1 MTTAAQATAVQTHDN
16 PFPGLRPFDANE
28 NHLFFGRDGQSDEIL
43 TSLRRNRFVAVV
55 GTSGS
60 GKSSLIRAGL
70 LPLLHG
76 GFMAEASSSWR
87 IALFRPGS
95 DPIGN
100 LARALNRPDVLRT
113 NGSNLATDTV
123 ITETTLRRS
132 GLGLIEAVRQ
142 SKMPAQANLL
152 IVVDQF
158 EELFRFRGSGTSES
172 AEDDAAFVKLIIEA
186 TRQTD
191 VPIYVVI
198 TMRSDFIG
206 DCARFRELPETIN
219 RGLYLIPLMTRDQR
233 REAIT
238 GPAAVVGTEIAPRLI
253 NRVLNDAGESPEQ
266 LPLLQHALMRT
277 WADWKTDRKGVG
289 LIDLESYEAI
299 GGMEHAL
306 SRHADE
312 AFDELPTQRSQEIA
326 EKLFRALAEKGP
338 DNREVRRPTTVAE
351 IAAIAGASEAEVI
364 AIIEAFRQPG
374 RSFLMPP
381 PEVELNSQSLIDVS
395 HESLIR
401 GWRRLRDWVESE
413 ALSAA
418 IYRRVAETAVLYE
431 RAEAGLWHDPDLQVA
446 LGWQKKTNPNQAW
459 GRRYHSGFPAAI
471 NFLGESVAA
480 RDKESLRREKQRVTE
495 LRRTRVFAA
504 VMAVLLVI
512 ASASFVLAMNETRKA
527 RKQEDRANQEAAR
540 ANQLAISANKEASRA
555 NEESSKA
562 NQERS
567 KAEEQSRIAEQK
579 TDEANTQKKRADDA
593 LVAVKDKNVALE
605 QSQTSLAQE
614 IENKTTAEKSAKD
627 RANFAVHSH
636 FNLVVAFDNL
646 EPKTKTKSKEILT
659 FYDTL
664 LREGLGVSKQ
674 SLELDS
680 DNREA
685 SVLQVLTWGA
695 LPDLYFSQANL
706 VEEPSAKPD
715 DEKSAKLE
723 EDKSR
728 KLEEEKSR
736 KLVEE
741 KAAKLEEA
749 KSECE
754 KYEQEATVK
763 GKKAD
768 AFQRTLGAFLFVQL
782 SEVRLQLKDPA
793 DKDKAEEDV
802 RNAEKIAD
810 EVRPALEATDEW
822 NWRLLSLTYERLASM
837 RSPDNLNDANG
848 SVEDYRKATQARMH
862 ALQALTKDDFARI
875 EAYRSLLYDLQKV
888 AELEFQL
895 REKDAY
901 GATVNEYR
909 AQVIG
914 YEQAVQPYPSDKN
927 TRTVANMYRRLATL
941 ERDADNMA
949 ATRDATDEQI
959 RVLKPLANRPTAT
972 AEDKTLIAD
981 AYGSR
986 SWYDLF
992 LGDFEAAIADAKT
1005 GLSYDDK
1012 EIWLHTNEAH
1022 GYLFLKKTAEAREI
1036 YLENLNK
1043 RDHPTGSDFKTFGE
1057 AVLGD
1062 FDDFRKLRNAKMD
1075 LSLIDEI
1082 EKRLAND
1089 PLKGLDFR
1097 RTQLSH
1103 TEKVARNQIQ
1113 QHQNNKS
1120 VSYAETINAYK
1131 TLSNSYE
1138 EAVRTRPGDQ
1148 ETRFVASLYRRLAA
1162 LEWEVEDPAATRDAT
1177 DQQIRVLKL
1186 LTNRP
1191 DATAADKTL
1200 LAKAYGSRSWYDLFI
1215 GKFDEAIS
1223 DAKTALSYDE
1233 KETWIHANQAH
1244 GYLFLGKTDEAR
1256 KIYREYADQP
1266 AFPSDYDSRTFLAS
1280 LMDDF
1285 KDFRARRI
1293 PNVNLQVIDD
1303 IERELKTMQS
1313 SR

>member
-76 GFMAEASSSWR
+76 GFMAQASSSWR

-312 AFDELPTQRSQEIA
+312 AFDELPTKRSQEIA

-338 DNREVRRPTTVAE
+338 DNREVRRPTKVAE
-351 IAAIAGASEAEVI
+351 IAAIADASEAEVI
-364 AIIEAFRQPG
+364 AVIEAFRQPG

-401 GWRRLRDWVESE
+401 GWRRLGDWVESE

-418 IYRRVAETAVLYE
+418 IYKRVAETAALYE
-431 RAEAGLWHDPDLQVA
+431 TGQAGLWHDPDLQVA
-446 LGWQKKTNPNQAW
+446 LGWQLKTNPNQAW
-459 GRRYHSGFPAAI
+459 GRRYHPGFPAAI

-480 RDKESLRREKQRVTE
+480 RDRESLLKEKQRVTE
-495 LRRTRVFAA
+495 LRRIRVFAA

-527 RKQEDRANQEAAR
+527 RKQEVRANEEAARASKEADRANQEAMR
-540 ANQLAISANKEASRA
+540 ANKEASSA
-555 NEESSKA
+555 NLQR
-562 NQERS
+562 N

-579 TDEANTQKKRADDA
+579 TDEANTQRKRANHA
-593 LVAVKDKNVALE
+593 LANANSTNLALLKSQKDLD
-605 QSQTSLAQE
+605 QE
-614 IENKTTAEKSAKD
+614 IQNKTTAEERAKYSAK
-627 RANFAVHSH
+627 FAVSSH
-636 FNLVVAFDNL
+636 FSLVVAFDGL
-646 EPKTKTKSKEILT
+646 KEKTKNTEDVLT

-664 LREGLGVSKQ
+664 LNEGIRVSKV
-674 SLELDS
+674 SLDV
-680 DNREA
+680 DKKNREA
-685 SVLQVLTWGA
+685 LVLQALAKSA
-695 LPDLYFSQANL
+695 LPDLHRLQANL
-706 VEEPSAKPD
+706 GEEKSAKPD
-715 DEKSAKLE
+715 EEKSAKLDEEKSAKLE
-723 EDKSR
+723 KTR
-728 KLEEEKSR
+728 
-736 KLVEE
+736 
-741 KAAKLEEA
+741 
-749 KSECE
+749 SECKE
-754 KYEQEATVK
+754 YEDEAVAQGAK
-763 GKKAD
+763 GD
-768 AFQRTLGAFLFVQL
+768 AFERTLGAFVLAQL
-782 SEVRLQLKDPA
+782 SEVRLRLKD
-793 DKDKAEEDV
+793 DSDRTKAEEDIG
-802 RNAEKIAD
+802 NAERIAD
-810 EVRPALEATDEW
+810 EVSPALEATDEW
-822 NWRLLSLTYERLASM
+822 NWRLLSLTYEALASM
-837 RSPDNLNDANG
+837 RAPGNLDDPNG
-848 SVEDYRKATQARMH
+848 GVGDYHKAVHARTQ
-862 ALQALTKDDFARI
+862 ALQALAKGDFARI
-875 EAYRSLLYDLQKV
+875 EASQYLLSDIQKLAGLQ
-888 AELEFQL
+888 LQL
-895 REKDAY
+895 RDKDGYA
-901 GATVNEYR
+901 ATTNEYR
-909 AQVIG
+909 AQVITF
-914 YEQAVQPYPSDKN
+914 EPEVQAHRSDEN
-927 TRTVANMYRRLATL
+927 TRALANIYRRLATL
-941 ERDADNMA
+941 ERDADDIA

-992 LGDFEAAIADAKT
+992 LGDFKAAISDAQT

-1022 GYLFLKKTAEAREI
+1022 GYLFLKKTEEAREI

-1103 TEKVARNQIQ
+1103 TEKIARDQIQ
-1113 QHQNNKS
+1113 LHQNNKS
-1120 VSYAETINAYK
+1120 VSYAEAINAYK
-1131 TLSNSYE
+1131 THLNAYE
-1138 EAVRTRPGDQ
+1138 EATRTRPGDQ
-1148 ETRFVASLYRRLAA
+1148 ETRFVAGLYRRLAA
-1162 LEWEVEDPAATRDAT
+1162 LEWEAEDPAATRDAT

-1191 DATAADKTL
+1191 DTTAADKTL

-1215 GKFDEAIS
+1215 GKFEEAIS
-1223 DAKTALSYDE
+1223 DAKTGLSYDE
-1233 KETWIHANQAH
+1233 KETWIRANEAH

-1285 KDFRARRI
+1285 KDFRTRRI